1 MFRHLRLLLTELSP
15 QVRRDLAMSFAIGVA
30 VLLFFHADH
39 LVSTYTGFD
48 DPYWL
53 LHLAVD
59 GSYIFVYAGLAF
71 VGLRGWRLWRRRR

>member
-1 MFRHLRLLLTELSP
+1 MFRQLRHLFGTLSP
-15 QVRRDLAMSFAIGVA
+15 QVRHDLVASLAIGVA

-53 LHLAVD
+53 LHLVVD
-59 GSYIFVYAGLAF
+59 SSYVFIYAGLAF
-71 VGLRGWRLWRRRR
+71 VGLRGWRLWRHRH